1 MTRDGISVEKR
12 IPITIKQ
19 ISQEE
24 IKNEIKLMEQVK
36 EHYFDGIND
45 KANTDKENV
54 INNLHAF

>member
-1 MTRDGISVEKR
+1 MRN

-24 IKNEIKLMEQVK
+24 IKNETNEQVK

-45 KANTDKENV
+45 KATLIKTM
-54 INNLHAF
+54 